1 MGVNLSLFAGA
12 GAQFFTN
19 SGSPLTGGL
28 IYSYAAGTT
37 TPLTTY
43 TSSSGAIA
51 HPNPIILDSAGRV
64 NEIWVSEGLSYKFVL
79 KDSVG
84 VLIGTFD
91 NINGT
96 YVAADLANTS
106 NPALGDALVG
116 FRQSNSAGNLTGS
129 VGKTVH
135 QKFQEFVSLKDFGA
149 VGDGSTNDTVAVQA
163 FFNNISSN
171 SYNIIPAGT
180 YLTSNILSTYSNLNN
195 VVIEGEGL
203 IKYTADQ
210 TSTEFALRFTDC
222 SDIEIKGLSV
232 DGDAYVVSF
241 LKFISCSRVNV
252 HHSKFSKFW
261 NGTTAPLADG
271 MAIYTEKSYQ
281 VNICNNQFYRVNR
294 GVVFDESST
303 TTSNVE
309 INDNDFYEMGF
320 GCITLPHKN
329 VNCIGNT
336 MTYCSLGPFTR
347 AWNSYTRT
355 DMRNNAWIPIVN
367 TASMYGG
374 GKGPAINAGSGLY
387 DNTNTWFPFPE
398 NVNCSNN
405 VIKYVAEY
413 GIGFEGARYL
423 DAINFAGPNINI
435 NISNNIIEQTGITAI
450 FITAV
455 KGANISNNIIK
466 NPCFNSA
473 SDPAILLVARNVAA
487 TFSGLPLAD
496 RQLNGVYNAIINGNT
511 VVDTLGKLAISINCG
526 PGNTQGAFTDNMIS
540 NNLFEMSKAD
550 CKGIIITQDAAVSND
565 VGIVHII
572 NNWHTNDAGSAF
584 PYVFFENFNPRD
596 SIISGNHAYQMGG
609 ATFGYISYTK
619 ASDFKYVS
627 GTPQFDPTVVSTTIP
642 QNPGGTVAYVKAK
655 DVTTS
660 SQPYAILNFIA
671 ENLNGPS
678 GAFIG
683 ASGQGSAGAGL
694 PANLVLGQQVNST
707 TWRVTA
713 LIDTTGALK
722 PGADNTYSLG
732 TSANRWSVVYA
743 ATGAIN
749 TSDEREKQDIKDLS
763 DAERQVAVAVKGLI
777 KSFRFKNAVEQK
789 GEKARI
795 HFGVMAQQVAEAF
808 KDAGLDPENYAMF
821 CYDEWEDDEIAGV
834 TAGNRY
840 GIRYDEL
847 LAFVISAL

>member
-37 TPLTTY
+37 TPLATY
-43 TSSSGAIA
+43 TSSSGNTA
-51 HPNPIILDSAGRV
+51 HPNPIVLDSAGRV
-64 NEIWVSEGLSYKFVL
+64 NEIWVSEGLIYKFVL

-116 FRQSNSAGNLTGS
+116 FRQSNLAGNLTGS

-149 VGDGSTNDTVAVQA
+149 VGDGSTNDTAAVQA

-180 YLTSNILSTYSNLNN
+180 YLVSSLSSSYSALTN
-195 VVIEGEGL
+195 VIIEGEGV

-210 TSTEFALRFTDC
+210 TSTTFALTFTNC
-222 SDIEIKGLSV
+222 SNIEIKGVSV
-232 DGDAYVVSF
+232 NGDAYILSF
-241 LKFISCSRVNV
+241 LKFITCSRVNI
-252 HHSKFSKFW
+252 HHNKFSKFW
-261 NGTTAPLADG
+261 NGTVAPLADG
-271 MAIYTEKSYQ
+271 MAIYAEKSYQ

-294 GVVFDESST
+294 GVVFDESNT

-355 DMRNNAWIPIVN
+355 DMRNDAWVPTVN

-374 GKGPAINAGSGLY
+374 SKGPAINAGSGLY
-387 DNTNTWFPFPE
+387 DATNTWFPFPE
-398 NVNCSNN
+398 NINCSNN
-405 VIKYVAEY
+405 VIKYAAEY
-413 GIGFEGARYL
+413 GIGFEGGRYYGAL
-423 DAINFAGPNINI
+423 KFAGPSLNI
-435 NISNNIIEQTGITAI
+435 NISNNIIEQVGTQAI
-450 FITAV
+450 FVTSVRGAV
-455 KGANISNNIIK
+455 VSNNVIK
-466 NPCFNSA
+466 NPCFNSTT
-473 SDPAILLVARNVAA
+473 DPAILLVARNVDAS
-487 TFSGLPLAD
+487 FSGEPLAD
-496 RQLNGVYNAIINGNT
+496 RQLNGVYNAIVSGNT
-511 VVDTLGKLAISINCG
+511 VVDTVGNTFYSVYGG
-526 PGNTQGAFTDNMIS
+526 PGNTPGAYTDNTIA
-540 NNLFEMSKAD
+540 NNSFDMSKAGSR
-550 CKGIIITQDAAVSND
+550 GIVITQDVSVSGDTGAVN
-565 VGIVHII
+565 II
-572 NNWHTNDAGSAF
+572 NNWHTNDNSSGL
-584 PYVFFENFNPRD
+584 PYLFFENWNPRL
-596 SIISGNHAYQMGG
+596 STISGNHAYQMGG
-609 ATFGYISYTK
+609 NTYGYISYTN
-619 ASDFKYVS
+619 ATEFKYLSSSVEY
-627 GTPQFDPTVVSTTIP
+627 DPTVVSTTLP
-642 QNPGGTVAYVKAK
+642 QNPGGTIAYIKAK
-655 DVTTS
+655 NTS
-660 SQPYAILNFIA
+660 SGNPPYAFLNFLC
-671 ENLNGPS
+671 ESQNGPS
-678 GAFIG
+678 SAFIG
-683 ASGQGSAGAGL
+683 ANGQGSAGAGL
-694 PANLVLGQQVNST
+694 PANLVLGQQVNTT
-707 TWRVTA
+707 TWRVSA
-713 LIDTTGALK
+713 LIDTNGAFK

-743 ATGAIN
+743 ATGTIN
-749 TSDEREKQDIKDLS
+749 TSDVRSKQDVRDINEL
-763 DAERQVAVAVKGLI
+763 ERQVAVAIKGLI
-777 KSFRFKNAVEQK
+777 KAFRFKDAVEQK
-789 GEKARI
+789 GDDARI

-808 KDAGLDPENYAMF
+808 QIVGLDPNRYAMF
-821 CYDEWEDDEIAGV
+821 CYDEWEDDEVAGIK
-834 TAGNRY
+834 AGNRY

-847 LAFVISAL
+847 LAFVICAL